1 MFMMIRIKK
10 SDQEANQAVG
20 DGEGG
25 DQVVGGRVKTPLL
38 LIMIM
43 MMIMIM
49 IMMIMMTMRIMVRR
63 RSLMMMLMKSRDI
76 VQSPY
81 ELQMRILCRFRYV

>member
-1 MFMMIRIKK
+1 MKCNWWLESQQ

-43 MMIMIM
+43 IMIMRIMM
-49 IMMIMMTMRIMVRR
+49 IMMIMMIIIDDYY
-63 RSLMMMLMKSRDI
+63 LGGNDEI
-76 VQSPY
+76 
-81 ELQMRILCRFRYV
+81 LQN